1 MTHPRGKQRLGSF
14 GLLAALVA
22 SIVGCSCS
30 ATRSP
35 DSARELALQDERFVQ
50 LPTDEGIELNPAGK
64 DPEAMDAQVTQHFGR
79 PQAEAI
85 VVTRPTG
92 PVTIDGRLDEWE
104 SAPGVTAS
112 LGLDPDAAEWMDGRM
127 MYDDKNL
134 YIAASVGDP
143 HPLASLIDPKLNS
156 NDGWRGGAV
165 QVRLSTHRKLG
176 WPVNANAAS
185 YFSMRNI
192 TPTPEQSQAA
202 LNPRLLHLTMWYCSG
217 TGKPCLTIQHGMLT
231 GELQANPS
239 GFSGGYA
246 RAADGRGYTM
256 EYAIPWRL
264 LNCEADPPQPGD
276 NLAASWQ
283 VLFSDEEGK
292 IWRTQIVEVHNP
304 AEPTRIYTWERAATW
319 GRAEYR

>member
-1 MTHPRGKQRLGSF
+1 VKQRLGSF

-35 DSARELALQDERFVQ
+35 DSARELALQDERFAQ
-50 LPTDEGIELNPAGK
+50 LPADEGIEHNLGGK
-64 DPEAMDAQVTQHFGR
+64 NPEAIDAQVTQQFGR

-85 VVTRPTG
+85 VVTRPAG
-92 PVTIDGRLDEWE
+92 PITIDGRLDEWN

-127 MYDDKNL
+127 MYDDKQL
-134 YIAASVGDP
+134 YIAARVGDP
-143 HPLASLIDPKLNS
+143 HPLASLIDPKLNA

-192 TPTPEQSQAA
+192 APTPEQSQAA

-217 TGKPCLTIQHGMLT
+217 TGRPCLTIQHGMLT

-239 GFSGGYA
+239 GFRGGYA
-246 RAADGRGYTM
+246 RA
-256 EYAIPWRL
+256 
-264 LNCEADPPQPGD
+264 ADPPQPGD

-283 VLFSDEEGK
+283 VLFSDEDGK
-292 IWRTQIVEVHNP
+292 VWRTQIVEVHNP
-304 AEPTRIYTWERAATW
+304 AEPARIYTWERAATW

>member
-1 MTHPRGKQRLGSF
+1 MTHPRVNHRLESF

-22 SIVGCSCS
+22 GAVGCSCS
-30 ATRSP
+30 ATRSA
-35 DSARELALQDERFVQ
+35 DSARELAKQDEQFVQ
-50 LPTDEGIELNPAGK
+50 LPADEGIELNLGGK
-64 DPEAMDAQVTQHFGR
+64 NPEVIDAQVTQQFGH

-85 VVTRPTG
+85 VVTRAARPT
-92 PVTIDGRLDEWE
+92 TIDGRLDEWDA
-104 SAPGVTAS
+104 APGVTAS

-127 MYDDKNL
+127 MYDDKQL
-134 YIAASVGDP
+134 YIAARVGDP
-143 HPLASLIDPKLNS
+143 HPLASLINPNTNA

-185 YFSMRNI
+185 YFNMRGI
-192 TPTPEQSQAA
+192 APTPEQSQAA
-202 LNPRLLHLTMWYCSG
+202 LNPRLLHLTMWYDSG
-217 TGKPCLTIQHGMLT
+217 NGKPCLTIQHGMLS

-239 GFSGGYA
+239 GYRGSYA
-246 RAADGRGYTM
+246 RAADGKGYTM

-283 VLFSDEEGK
+283 VLFSDEDGK
-292 IWRTQIVEVHNP
+292 VWRTQIVEVHNP
-304 AEPTRIYTWERAATW
+304 AEPARIYTWERAATW